1 MHKRIVRRSLAVWL
15 ATVLLAILLPM
26 AGLTETVRAESIP
39 GPVITGQP
47 SNKVVEIGSVAKF
60 TVTATG
66 TGTLT
71 YRWQS
76 RKNEKTSWSNS
87 GQSGANTKTL
97 SVNAGATLHG
107 WQFRCVVTDGN
118 GQKVYS
124 DAATLTVRPKIDTQ
138 PTDAYAPA
146 GTTARFNIAV
156 TGAGTL
162 TYQWQS
168 RKNADTTWTNSGQ
181 PGAET
186 DTLLVNSIAGLHG
199 WQFRCVV
206 TDSNGQ
212 RVHSNAATLYVKLS
226 FVEQPKNA
234 SATAGA
240 TAQFSVQVIGKTPYT
255 YQWQSRKNADA
266 TWSNSGQPGS
276 KTATLTVNTVA
287 GLNGWQFRCVVKD
300 AAGQTAV
307 SGAATLSIVPKI
319 TSQPADASVV
329 VDGTAKFTVAAGG
342 KTPLT
347 YQWQSRKNSSAQWSN
362 SGQTG
367 AKTTTLSVK
376 ALAGLDGWQFR
387 CVVTDSNG
395 QKSASK
401 AATLRVLPKITKQP
415 QNAVVVVGNVAEYT
429 VAVAGK
435 APFSYQWQSRKGT
448 SGTWSNSGQTGAKTA
463 TLSVTSKLGLN
474 DWYFRCVITDAN
486 GQKVYSDA
494 ASILVTLGDVPI
506 NSENF
511 PDDRFREFVQTKY
524 DKDGDECLSTEERNA
539 VNYMDIH
546 SKSIA
551 NLQGIEFFTELWGLA
566 CYSNPLISLNLSR
579 NVKLTQLDC
588 AGAHLTS
595 LNVSGCS
602 NLNMIDCSFNP
613 LETLNLSNN
622 KKLQT
627 LYCADTKITTVN
639 TSGMTEL
646 ESLYVY
652 NGILEELDVS
662 NNKNL
667 KYLHCQGNRLKQLN
681 VSANTLL
688 VDLDCENNKIT
699 ELDLT
704 NNKALT
710 KVTCDPG
717 VNVIG
722 ADPGIIHH

>member
-1 MHKRIVRRSLAVWL
+1 MLFMTTMAVFG
-15 ATVLLAILLPM
+15 LPQV
-26 AGLTETVRAESIP
+26 VRAESIS
-39 GPVITGQP
+39 GPIITGQP
-47 SNKVVEIGSVAKF
+47 SDKTVEIGSVAKF

-76 RKNEKTSWSNS
+76 RKNESSSWANS

-97 SVNAGATLHG
+97 SVDASEALHV

-124 DAATLTVRPKIDTQ
+124 DAATLTIRPKIDTQ
-138 PTDAYAPA
+138 PADTYAPA
-146 GTTARFNIAV
+146 GTTAKFNVAAM
-156 TGAGTL
+156 GSGTL
-162 TYQWQS
+162 KYQWQS
-168 RKNADTTWTNSGQ
+168 RKNSSATWTNSGQ
-181 PGAET
+181 TGAKT
-186 DTLLVNSIAGLHG
+186 DTLSVNSSAGLHG
-199 WQFRCVV
+199 WQFRCVI
-206 TDSNGQ
+206 TDGNGQ
-212 RVHSNAATLYVKLS
+212 KVYSDAAAVYVKLTITG
-226 FVEQPKNA
+226 QPKNTA
-234 SATAGA
+234 ATAAAMA
-240 TAQFSVQVIGKTPYT
+240 TFSVQVIGKKPFT
-255 YQWQSRKNADA
+255 YQWQSRKDSSSSW
-266 TWSNSGQPGS
+266 TSSGQSGA
-276 KTATLTVNTVA
+276 KTATLSVNTVA

-307 SGAATLSIVPKI
+307 SNAATLSIIPKI
-319 TSQPADASVV
+319 TSQPADASVTV
-329 VDGTAKFTVAAGG
+329 GGTAEFTIAASG
-342 KTPLT
+342 KAPLT
-347 YQWQSRKNSSAQWSN
+347 YQWQSRKNSSAEWSN

-376 ALAGLDGWQFR
+376 TTVGLDGWQFR
-387 CVVTDSNG
+387 CVVTDGNG
-395 QKSASK
+395 KKSGSK
-401 AATLRVLPKITKQP
+401 AVTLRVLPKITTQP
-415 QNAVVVVGNVAEYT
+415 RNAVVDVGEVAKYT
-429 VAVAGK
+429 VAASGK
-435 APFSYQWQSRKGT
+435 APLTYQWQSRKGS
-448 SGTWSNSGQTGAKTA
+448 SGTWSNSGQSGAKTA
-463 TLSVTSKLGLN
+463 NLAVTSKLGLN
-474 DWYFRCVITDAN
+474 DWYFRCVVTDAN
-486 GQKVYSDA
+486 GQKVYSEA
-494 ASILVTLGDVPI
+494 ASLLVMLGNIPI
-506 NSENF
+506 NAENF
-511 PDDRFREFVQTKY
+511 PDDRFREFVQTNY

-539 VNYMDIH
+539 VTYMDIH
-546 SKSIA
+546 SKSFA

-566 CYSNPLISLNLSR
+566 CYSNPLTSLNLSR

-627 LYCADTKITTVN
+627 LYCADTKITTLN
-639 TSGMTEL
+639 TSEMTGL

-681 VSANTLL
+681 VSVNTLL